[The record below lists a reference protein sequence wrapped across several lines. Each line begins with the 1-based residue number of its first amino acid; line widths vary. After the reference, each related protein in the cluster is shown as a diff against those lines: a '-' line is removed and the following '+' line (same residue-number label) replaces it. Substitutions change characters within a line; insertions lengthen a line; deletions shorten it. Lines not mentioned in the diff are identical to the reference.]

1 MRNLLKLFILTLCVV
16 TSTACLKDSNS
27 TIMLPSNKR
36 LVGSI
41 PSDDSATP
49 NPDIPSENT
58 DIPNI
63 QYTTEQEE
71 GQLIIRIDM
80 TGIRIPG
87 TTNDYIRLVG
97 TDGAS
102 DGTQNIWVSVDGYP
116 KGIIVYNS
124 ADNPDNN
131 LNIKNDFVFLVDNS
145 GSMDDEADTIARDIV
160 DWARKLNSQLDVKF
174 GCVGYDGKITGAIDM
189 TSYEALSSYLN
200 SSTGTNRTKGF
211 GGSNSSYLSGYSSSY
226 STSNYQD
233 ECGMGALHFA
243 NDLFTFRKGANRI
256 YVNFTDEPNY
266 PEQGSY
272 FTKYSVH
279 YLDPSK
285 NYWDPSL
292 GTIHTIFSGSTSWT
306 ETIYVDER
314 PWRMSEYTGGTI
326 MYTNSSF
333 TGVSLDNLPV
343 TQAMKNSYVIKFTN
357 IDKMMDG
364 KVHTVKIT
372 IKSPDGKVCAE
383 ATFSIV
389 FKALE

>member
-1 MRNLLKLFILTLCVV
+1 MRNLLKLFVIALCVV

-49 NPDIPSENT
+49 NPTIGNGQENT

-63 QYTTEQEE
+63 QYTTEQED
-71 GQLIIRIDM
+71 GQLVIRIDM

-124 ADNPDNN
+124 ADNPDNS
-131 LNIKNDFVFLVDNS
+131 LNIKNDFIFLVDNS
-145 GSMDDEADTIARDIV
+145 GSMDDEADAIARDIIS
-160 DWARKLNSQLDVKF
+160 WAQKLNSQLDVKF
-174 GCVGYDGKITGAIDM
+174 GCVGYYGTISGAIDM

-200 SSTGTNRTKGF
+200 RSTGTNRTKGF
-211 GGSNSSYLSGYSSSY
+211 GGNNSSYLSSYKNSY
-226 STSNYQD
+226 STSSD
-233 ECGMGALHFA
+233 EIECGMGALHFA

-256 YVNFTDEPNY
+256 YVNFTDEANFPN
-266 PEQGSY
+266 QGSY

-279 YLDPSK
+279 YLDPSR
-285 NYWDPSL
+285 NSWDPSL
-292 GTIHTIFSGSTSWT
+292 GTIHTIFSGSYSTAPIDRQRVMIHSMNRFVRDFLGIRRPSFRVKSKKNGT
-306 ETIYVDER
+306 EKQVHVTII
-314 PWRMSEYTGGTI
+314 S
-326 MYTNSSF
+326 
-333 TGVSLDNLPV
+333 
-343 TQAMKNSYVIKFTN
+343 
-357 IDKMMDG
+357 
-364 KVHTVKIT
+364 
-372 IKSPDGKVCAE
+372 
-383 ATFSIV
+383 
-389 FKALE
+389 